1 MAKFADY
8 LCYDA
13 LGLGEL
19 VRHRQVSARDLVET
33 ALGAIEALNPRLN
46 CVVRTIP
53 DALGSAAKADQ
64 GPFAGVPFL
73 LKDTGVSLA
82 GVPTEYGSR
91 FFNGFTRTYDSEVVR
106 RYKRA
111 GFVII
116 GKTNCSELGTSC
128 SAVNVANGSLHNPWD
143 LERIP
148 GISSG
153 GSAAAVA
160 AGIVPAAHATDAG
173 GSIRGPASWCG
184 LVGLKPSRGRI
195 SYAPDAGEHWNGLGT
210 QHVVTRSVRDCAA
223 ILDCTAGRVAGDPH
237 RAPEPERPFLA
248 EVTTEPGALRIAFAT
263 EGPGE
268 MRFSAKM
275 QACVT
280 QTAKLLEQL
289 GHHVEMATAQWEPA
303 LMGQAIGCIA
313 ACMVAEAVAQ
323 REAEGCAPASPT
335 TLELATWTALERG
348 RTFHALDLL
357 RALKQ
362 LNTVSRSFA
371 SFFDDYDVWLTPTM
385 SDVAPPLG
393 YLDSTSPDV
402 DLLIKRFGELYAC
415 NSIYNG
421 SGLPAITLPLYTSRA
436 GLPIGM
442 MFGSGFG
449 NEALLFRLA
458 GQLEHALPW
467 SARHPVHSLWTEQ
480 AVVPVEN

>member
-1 MAKFADY
+1 MVKFADY
-8 LCYDA
+8 LHYDA

-19 VRHRQVSARDLVET
+19 VRQRQVSAQDLVET
-33 ALGAIEALNPRLN
+33 VLGAIEALNPRLN
-46 CVVRTIP
+46 CIVRTLP
-53 DALGSAAKADQ
+53 DALASSRDANQ

-91 FFNGFTRTYDSEVVR
+91 FFKGFTRPYDNEIVR
-106 RYKRA
+106 RYKQA
-111 GFVII
+111 GFLII

-128 SAVNVANGSLHNPWD
+128 SAVNVANGSLHNPWH

-160 AGIVPAAHATDAG
+160 SGIVPAAHATDAG

-195 SYAPDAGEHWNGLGT
+195 SYAPDAGEHWSGLGT

-223 ILDCTAGRVAGDPH
+223 ILDCTAGPAPGDPY
-237 RAPEPERPFLA
+237 RAPEPARPFLA
-248 EVTTEPGALRIAFAT
+248 EVTTEPDVLRIAFAT
-263 EGPGE
+263 EGPGG
-268 MRFSAKM
+268 MKFSAET

-280 QTAKLLEQL
+280 RSAKLLEQL
-289 GHHVEMATAQWEPA
+289 GHRVEMATAQWEPA

-323 REAEGCAPASPT
+323 READGSVPASPA
-335 TLELATWTALERG
+335 TLELANWIALERG
-348 RTFHALDLL
+348 RSFHALDLL

-371 SFFDDYDVWLTPTM
+371 SFFEDYDVWLTPTM
-385 SDVAPPLG
+385 SDVAPPLD

-421 SGLPAITLPLYTSRA
+421 SGLPAITLPLYMSSA

-442 MFGSGFG
+442 MFGSSFG

-458 GQLEHALPW
+458 GQLERALPW
-467 SARHPVHSLWTEQ
+467 RARHPVHSLWTEQ
-480 AVVPVEN
+480 AIQ